1 MLDRWFKSK
10 SKTTGAR
17 PNPIEEQP
25 GDEQLDAADTAY
37 TADDFDVALSI
48 WVRLGQAGNSIAQ
61 RAIGQCF
68 LQGKG
73 VERNVELALKWLKL
87 SAEQRDAEGQRQLAE
102 FYFKGEDGFPNE
114 AEAMSWYRRSAIL
127 GNAAAQDMLSWMLA
141 EDDKQ
146 PDYSEARVWAL
157 KAAEQGVASSMTR
170 LGLFYHNALG
180 VERDPITAAMWWE
193 RAAYR
198 GDGDAQAMLGAAYH
212 LGSGRP
218 RDSLEALTWLKRAR
232 QNGSAFANRFY
243 EVVWAACSDE
253 QRGEAA
259 RRLALKL
266 EPAPDLAGNHGGAA

>member
-1 MLDRWFKSK
+1 MFDNWLKFKSVAAAAPPVLSVEIK
-10 SKTTGAR
+10 LDLA
-17 PNPIEEQP
+17 
-25 GDEQLDAADTAY
+25 DAAYASGDY
-37 TADDFDVALSI
+37 EGALSY
-48 WVRLGQAGNSIAQ
+48 WVGLGQAGNAIAQ

-73 VERNVELALKWLKL
+73 VERQVELALKWLKL
-87 SAEQRDAEGQRQLAE
+87 SAEQGDAEGQRQLAE

-114 AEAMSWYRRSAIL
+114 AEATAWYRRSALL
-127 GNAAAQDMLSWMLA
+127 GNASAQDMLSWILA
-141 EDDKQ
+141 EDENA
-146 PDYSEARVWAL
+146 PDYGQARVWAL
-157 KAAEQGVASSMTR
+157 KAADQGVASSMTR

-180 VERDPITAAMWWE
+180 VERDALAAAMWWE

-243 EVVWAACSDE
+243 EAVWAACSDE